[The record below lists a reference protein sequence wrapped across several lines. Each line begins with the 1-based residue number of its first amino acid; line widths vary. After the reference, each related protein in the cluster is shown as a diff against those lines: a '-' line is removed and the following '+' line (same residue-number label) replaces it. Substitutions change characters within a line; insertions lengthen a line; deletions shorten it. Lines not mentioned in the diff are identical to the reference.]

1 MLHGPGSTAPRARP
15 SRTSRASRVALAR
28 APLIPVVALIAVGV
42 VVGAARVARAETAAA
57 PDVVSAPAP
66 DEVRV
71 TRPWLYVDDPTIAAP
86 LHVVGS
92 SGVSVTTTGS
102 SPTRPFASN
111 VAHPGGAYEVGA
123 EVGLLP
129 RLALHVSGV
138 TSGVT
143 ASNGIGVGMIA
154 GLRVALVDAGSTRIT
169 ASAGVLREISEGTG
183 AWARVTV
190 AQDVGRA
197 RLALTAHGEHVFAGG
212 RDAVDV
218 MLMAG
223 ASVGLFG
230 PLRGGV
236 EYVVQDLE
244 GAIDGEEAEQG
255 VRHFVGPNLS
265 LELDRRRLHVT
276 AGPAIGLS
284 YDSPRLLARAAIA
297 YSF

>member
-1 MLHGPGSTAPRARP
+1 MLHAPGFAASSARP
-15 SRTSRASRVALAR
+15 SRTAARLALACAR
-28 APLIPVVALIAVGV
+28 RKMQVGV
-42 VVGAARVARAETAAA
+42 VLAVLVMSPEIARAETAAA

-66 DEVRV
+66 EEARV
-71 TRPWLYVDDPTIAAP
+71 TRPWLYVDDPTLASP
-86 LHVVGS
+86 LHVVVG
-92 SGVSVTTTGS
+92 SGVSVTTTGA

-123 EVGLLP
+123 EVGLVP
-129 RLALHVSGV
+129 RLALQVTGV

-143 ASNGIGVGMIA
+143 DAKGIGVGMIA
-154 GLRVALVDAGSTRIT
+154 GLRVALVEGERTRVT

-197 RLALTAHGEHVFAGG
+197 RLALTAHGEHVFTAG

-223 ASVGLFG
+223 ASVALFG

-244 GAIDGEEAEQG
+244 GAIDDEEAEQG

-284 YDSPRLLARAAIA
+284 HDSPRLLARAAIA

>member
-1 MLHGPGSTAPRARP
+1 MFDGPGFAASRARP
-15 SRTSRASRVALAR
+15 SRTSARLAR
-28 APLIPVVALIAVGV
+28 ARPAPLPVVRLVLLALVGSV
-42 VVGAARVARAETAAA
+42 TSAEVARAETTAA
-57 PDVVSAPAP
+57 PDVVSTPAQDDAP
-66 DEVRV
+66 V
-71 TRPWLYVDDPTIAAP
+71 TRPWLYVDDPTVAPP
-86 LHVVGS
+86 LHVVVS
-92 SGVSVTTTGS
+92 SGVSLTTTGA

-111 VAHPGGAYEVGA
+111 VAHPGAAYELGA
-123 EVGLLP
+123 EVGLVP
-129 RLALHVSGV
+129 RLALHVTGITRGV
-138 TSGVT
+138 TDSK
-143 ASNGIGVGMIA
+143 GIGVGMMA
-154 GLRVALVDAGSTRIT
+154 GLRVALVEGGRTSIT

-190 AQDVGRA
+190 TEDVGRA

-223 ASVGLFG
+223 ASVALFG

-244 GAIDGEEAEQG
+244 GAIDHEEAEQG

-284 YDSPRLLARAAIA
+284 HDSPRLLARAAIA
-297 YSF
+297 CSF

>member
-1 MLHGPGSTAPRARP
+1 MLNGLHGPGLAASRARP
-15 SRTSRASRVALAR
+15 SRTSRSARRSLSPLVVAVVTVVTVVTARLAR
-28 APLIPVVALIAVGV
+28 AEA
-42 VVGAARVARAETAAA
+42 AAA
-57 PDVVSAPAP
+57 PDVVSVPAP
-66 DEVRV
+66 EDARV

-123 EVGLLP
+123 EVGLVP

-143 ASNGIGVGMIA
+143 ESNGIGVGMIA
-154 GLRVALVDAGSTRIT
+154 GLRVAILEGGSTSIT
-169 ASAGVLREISEGTG
+169 ASAGVLREISERTG
-183 AWARVTV
+183 AWTRVAV

-197 RLALTAHGEHVFAGG
+197 RIALTAHGEHVFAGG
-212 RDAVDV
+212 RDAIDV

-223 ASVGLFG
+223 ASVSLFG

-244 GAIDGEEAEQG
+244 GAMDDEEAEQG

-265 LELDRRRLHVT
+265 IELDRRRLHVT

>member
-1 MLHGPGSTAPRARP
+1 MLHGPGFAASRARP
-15 SRTSRASRVALAR
+15 ARSSRAAHLAR
-28 APLIPVVALIAVGV
+28 ACALLV
-42 VVGAARVARAETAAA
+42 VVVVVVIVAPRVARAETAAA
-57 PDVVSAPAP
+57 PDAVSTPAP
-66 DEVRV
+66 DEARV
-71 TRPWLYVDDPTIAAP
+71 TRAWLYVDDPTIAAP

-123 EVGLLP
+123 EVGLVP
-129 RLALHVSGV
+129 RLALHVGGV
-138 TSGVT
+138 TGGV
-143 ASNGIGVGMIA
+143 AESKGIGVGMIA
-154 GLRVALVDAGSTRIT
+154 GLRLAIASGGKTSIT

-212 RDAVDV
+212 RDAVDL

-223 ASVGLFG
+223 ASVTLFG

-244 GAIDGEEAEQG
+244 GAIDDEEAELG